1 MLQEV
6 DHGPRTV
13 DEEGDEILRM
23 DLLLWAELLQHLGR
37 RVSFETSFDR

>member
-1 MLQEV
+1 VVDNMLQEV

-23 DLLLWAELLQHLGR
+23 DLLL
-37 RVSFETSFDR
+37 